1 MLKKS
6 QPTEI
11 KESLSPKPIGIWKIS
26 SSCSMHYMY
35 LCEFKVC
42 MNEMAGEPIGGL
54 YVESKQLLSAVMHL
68 LRHDNNGII
77 CCRSDLA
84 ATWNALHLKRH
95 TFVSVETWLV

>member
-54 YVESKQLLSAVMHL
+54 YVESNSFLARLCISFAMITMALYVAV
-68 LRHDNNGII
+68 
-77 CCRSDLA
+77 
-84 ATWNALHLKRH
+84 
-95 TFVSVETWLV
+95 VTWLPYGMLCI